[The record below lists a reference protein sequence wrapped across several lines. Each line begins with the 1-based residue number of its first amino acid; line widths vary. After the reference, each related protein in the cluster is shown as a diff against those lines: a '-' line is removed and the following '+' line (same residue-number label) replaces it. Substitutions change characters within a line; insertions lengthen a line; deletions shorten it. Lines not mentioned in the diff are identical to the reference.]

1 MHQGSTDKDTDT
13 DKVTDTVTD
22 KDTDTVTDTDKDTE
36 TEARFKALVKEKLN
50 EKALLVL
57 NSMKEDKSKLD
68 KLKYNSVQMQGYLS
82 DSNMSTRH
90 KKLVF
95 QARTHMLKTAANFGD
110 KTTSC
115 PLGCDSLDNQ
125 EHLVACDVVKM
136 NNYDVHPVP
145 GVSNEGGAADWVPIM
160 SGVNNINNINM
171 T

>member
-1 MHQGSTDKDTDT
+1 MLIISHLLLAIVDLYYTRS
-13 DKVTDTVTD
+13 
-22 KDTDTVTDTDKDTE
+22 
-36 TEARFKALVKEKLN
+36 KEKLN

-95 QARTHMLKTAANFGD
+95 QARTHMLKTASNFGD

-136 NNYDVHPVP
+136 NNYDV
-145 GVSNEGGAADWVPIM
+145 
-160 SGVNNINNINM
+160 M
-171 T
+171 TDTEYYYEDLFGDNVDKIKRAVDLLDKAVRTREILLK